1 MSLPLIPGVVSNQTI
16 RTVEHAAQLLVEHD
30 MSAVVVTS
38 PEGQLVGI
46 VTERDLARRVVARNL
61 LASDVSV
68 TDLVSTEVHT
78 LGLAAHACQP
88 YPAFTPR
95 RRR

>member
-46 VTERDLARRVVARNL
+46 VTERDPARGENDRFRASQPDTGRVFLSEGR
-61 LASDVSV
+61 
-68 TDLVSTEVHT
+68 EK
-78 LGLAAHACQP
+78 Q
-88 YPAFTPR
+88 
-95 RRR
+95 